1 MRTQSGTELT
11 HRRTL
16 TDEEFDWMKRLEA
29 AADKFWG
36 ELTEWEKGFL
46 ENRLEAFRRFGR
58 KTWFSA
64 KQWQIIDKI
73 SEKIL

>member
-1 MRTQSGTELT
+1 MSHGEGLI
-11 HRRTL
+11 HRRPL
-16 TDEEFDWMKRLEA
+16 TDKEYDWLKRLEA
-29 AADKFWG
+29 AADKFWND
-36 ELTEWEKGFL
+36 LTDWERGFL